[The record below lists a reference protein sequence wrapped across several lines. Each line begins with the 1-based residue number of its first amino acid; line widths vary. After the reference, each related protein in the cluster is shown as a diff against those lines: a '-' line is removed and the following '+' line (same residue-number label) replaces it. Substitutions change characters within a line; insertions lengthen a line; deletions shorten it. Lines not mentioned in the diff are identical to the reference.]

1 MNTISQLWNYSKL
14 GYNLYSLYSE
24 YSNHNSIDTDKSNA
38 LIDAIHRNVLQCG
51 AICIKF
57 AQWLLPILDNIYI
70 KGEEKP
76 YWFVSLEDLYENC
89 PIHSIDYSKQ
99 IYYDDFKENFDDDY
113 KIVDVVG
120 SGSVGQ
126 VYKIQNKHSDEYFAL
141 KITHPNVQNELK
153 LFKKILS
160 FVLWFNCLRTKLYNL
175 VPVNYQQFIDNF
187 EEQVNLIHEANY
199 LSRVKYNYRNNP
211 SIIIPEL
218 VKFSVNCILM
228 SYEEGKIMDK
238 MEISDYQKTKIITLL
253 YGFIQSNQLFYDV
266 LHNDI
271 HKANWKVRVIDENR
285 YAIVVYDFGFC
296 YKKKIKDI
304 PIIHTMT
311 DMFEEGGVESYNEEG
326 VVTMATF
333 FCNDNSD
340 NFKSITRECIPIGFQ
355 CDPENIFKLTI
366 DVCSKTNNIVDSS
379 SIQILIVL
387 IQCYKY
393 LKVANINNGNKLKND
408 GYRNYRERYLDLCNI
423 YETYNSFDEFVEYM
437 KNKLNKL
444 NIEVNDVFDVIKDND
459 TVTDEVKA
467 LLKFD

>member
-14 GYNLYSLYSE
+14 SYNLYSLYSE
-24 YSNHNSIDTDKSNA
+24 YSNNNSFHTDKSNA

-70 KGEEKP
+70 KDEDKP
-76 YWFVSLEDLYENC
+76 YWFVSLENLYENC
-89 PIHSIDYSKQ
+89 PIHSTEYSKQ

-141 KITHPNVQNELK
+141 KIIHPNVQNELK
-153 LFKKILS
+153 VFKKFLS
-160 FVLWFNCLRTKLYNL
+160 FVLWFDCLRTKLYNL

-187 EEQVNLIHEANY
+187 EEQVNLVHEANY
-199 LSRVKYNYRNNP
+199 LSRMKYNYRNNP

-218 VKFSVNCILM
+218 VKFSGNCILM
-228 SYEEGKIMDK
+228 SYEEGDIMDK

-253 YGFIQSNQLFYDV
+253 YGFIMSNQLFYDV

-271 HKANWKVRVIDENR
+271 HKANWKVRRINENR
-285 YAIVVYDFGFC
+285 FALVVYDFGFC
-296 YKKKIKDI
+296 YKKKLADR
-304 PIIHTMT
+304 PIIHLMT
-311 DMFEEGGVESYNEEG
+311 DMFEES
-326 VVTMATF
+326 ATGSNSKMLRIATY
-333 FCNDNSD
+333 FCNDNSEQ
-340 NFKSITRECIPIGFQ
+340 FKVTVNNCIPGEFK
-355 CDPENIFKLTI
+355 CDPKEMFNLMI
-366 DVCSKTNNIVDSS
+366 DVCGSTSRIVDSS
-379 SIQILIVL
+379 TIQILIVS

-393 LKVANINNGNKLKND
+393 LKAANINNGNNLKND
-408 GYRNYRERYLDLCNI
+408 GYRTYRERYLDLCNI
-423 YETYNSFDEFVEYM
+423 YETYDSFDEFVEYM

>member
-14 GYNLYSLYSE
+14 SYNLYSLYSE
-24 YSNHNSIDTDKSNA
+24 YRNNNSIDTDKSNA

-70 KGEEKP
+70 EGEEKP

-99 IYYDDFKENFDDDY
+99 IYYDDFKEIFDDDY

-120 SGSVGQ
+120 SGSIGQ
-126 VYKIQNKHSDEYFAL
+126 VYKIQNNHTQDYFAL
-141 KITHPNVQNELK
+141 KIIHPNVKNELK

-160 FVLWFNCLRTKLYNL
+160 FVLWFKCLRTKLYNF

-187 EEQVNLIHEANY
+187 EEQVNLVHEANY

-218 VKFSVNCILM
+218 VKFSENSILM
-228 SYEEGKIMDK
+228 SYEEGEIMDK
-238 MEISDYQKTKIITLL
+238 MDISDYQKTKIITLL

-271 HKANWKVRVIDENR
+271 HKANWKVRAIDENKF
-285 YAIVVYDFGFC
+285 AIVVYDFGFC
-296 YKKKIKDI
+296 YKKKIKEI

-326 VVTMATF
+326 IVTMSAF

-340 NFKSITRECIPIGFQ
+340 NFKKITRECIPSGFQ

-393 LKVANINNGNKLKND
+393 LKAANINNGNNLKND
-408 GYRNYRERYLDLCNI
+408 GYRTYRERYLDLCNI
-423 YETYNSFDEFVEYM
+423 YETYDSFDEFVEYM

-444 NIEVNDVFDVIKDND
+444 NIEVTDMFDVIKDND